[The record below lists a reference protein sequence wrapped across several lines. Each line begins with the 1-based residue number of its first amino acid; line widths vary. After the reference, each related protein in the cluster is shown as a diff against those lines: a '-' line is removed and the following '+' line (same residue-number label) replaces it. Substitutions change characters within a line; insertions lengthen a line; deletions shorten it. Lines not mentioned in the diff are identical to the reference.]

1 MYYYTNHIRIREST
15 YFERKHIKYDF
26 EKLRFHSRSV
36 SDRSEFRG
44 LNKFPGGNEQWFS
57 ADGVGRVRGGN
68 SLIRLY
74 QPRHDNDVIS

>member
-15 YFERKHIKYDF
+15 YFERKHIKHDF

-44 LNKFPGGNEQWFS
+44 LNKFPVEGTSSGSQPTVLDEFE
-57 ADGVGRVRGGN
+57 AE
-68 SLIRLY
+68 IR
-74 QPRHDNDVIS
+74 